1 MLKRLLPGLVTAGVV
16 VLLAAWGLAPVFA
29 GHAVMRAADRGD
41 EAALERLVDFP
52 ALRISLKEA
61 LTDEAVARLRRDP
74 RLADKGLGGL
84 GVMLAPML
92 VSGVVD
98 VAITP
103 QGVAAMVS
111 TARAPSQDGE
121 METRDHPRGDKPNLH
136 KAWGYRDL
144 NTFAITLTDR
154 DRPEQSLALLL
165 ERRGLFTWKLA
176 AVDLQTGPDA

>member
-1 MLKRLLPGLVTAGVV
+1 MLKKLLPGLVTAGVV
-16 VLLAAWGLAPVFA
+16 LLAAAWGLAPVFT

-61 LTDEAVARLRRDP
+61 LTDEAVSRLRRDP

-111 TARAPSQDGE
+111 TARAPSEGGEAQDRPHG
-121 METRDHPRGDKPNLH
+121 GKPDLH

-154 DRPEQSLALLL
+154 DQPDQSLALLM

-176 AVDLQTGPDA
+176 AVDLQTAAEG

>member
-1 MLKRLLPGLVTAGVV
+1 MFKRVWLSLLALGVV
-16 VLLAAWGLAPVFA
+16 VLVATWGLAPVFA

-52 ALRISLKEA
+52 ALRASLKEE

-84 GVMLAPML
+84 GAMLAPML

-98 VAITP
+98 VAVTP

-111 TARAPSQDGE
+111 TARAPSQEEGARGRPHDG
-121 METRDHPRGDKPNLH
+121 KPDLH

-144 NTFAITLTDR
+144 NTFAVTLTDR
-154 DRPEQSLALLL
+154 DRPDHSLALLL
-165 ERRGLFTWKLA
+165 ERRGLFAWKLA
-176 AVDLQTGPDA
+176 AVDLQTAPEG

>member
-1 MLKRLLPGLVTAGVV
+1 MFKRVLPGLLAVGVV
-16 VLLAAWGLAPVFA
+16 VLVAAWGLAPVFT

-52 ALRISLKEA
+52 ALRVSLKDA
-61 LTDEAVARLRRDP
+61 LTDEAVSRLRRDP
-74 RLADKGLGGL
+74 RLVDNGLGGL

-111 TARAPSQDGE
+111 TARAPSEDGE
-121 METRDHPRGDKPNLH
+121 AQDRPRGDKPNLH

-154 DRPEQSLALLL
+154 DRPDQSLALLM

-176 AVDLQTGPDA
+176 AVDLQTSSEN